1 MGNWGNCFIARVK
14 KTIFE
19 ISKYI
24 NNIFYL
30 LGNYCFMN
38 MLLAVIYNQFRGY
51 FQVNSHTSNKSV
63 TCNQSLRLVK
73 LIKNDRRIRNKS
85 SENILLQGYKWFS
98 LCPIFSLLFLLKKS
112 WKSNTSFSLMAISIQ
127 VSWHFIVMLCWF
139 LVYRLPCSQTSW
151 GGGWG
156 WGQHTK
162 SWKRRT
168 GTPISH
174 MQDSGQGTSHVS
186 AWWSQHMI

>member
-1 MGNWGNCFIARVK
+1 
-14 KTIFE
+14 
-19 ISKYI
+19 
-24 NNIFYL
+24 
-30 LGNYCFMN
+30 MN

-112 WKSNTSFSLMAISIQ
+112 WKSNTSFSLMALSQ
-127 VSWHFIVMLCWF
+127 VSCNAV
-139 LVYRLPCSQTSW
+139 LVLGLQTSM
-151 GGGWG
+151 
-156 WGQHTK
+156 Q
-162 SWKRRT
+162 SDLLRRRVGVRAAYEVLKET
-168 GTPISH
+168 DRYSNISH
-174 MQDSGQGTSHVS
+174 AGLRSGHISCLSMMISTHDLNIHLGMQISTPDLKIHPSTS
-186 AWWSQHMI
+186 SQH